1 MNRSPLFSAVAITL
15 IVYFPA
21 FAESPPAR
29 IDLTDFKV
37 AKSVDNVIVPLP
49 SEVFN
54 VLDKIGSP
62 NWKDELR
69 DISIQT
75 GKRYQIALLL
85 GTVIADGFVA
95 VEATDTE
102 RVKTIGRDVLK
113 LSAAIGVED
122 AVKARSNSIIEKAD
136 AGDWRGVRR
145 ELDGAQHDVRDAMTQ
160 LDDDQLAN
168 LVSIGGWLRGTEVL
182 TSILKKTYS
191 EDGADLLHQ
200 PDLLLH
206 FQNQLKAMPSSIRK
220 SSLVGQIENRLREVA
235 PLIQTN
241 DISKRSV
248 GEINDITKALVKSI
262 QKKDA

>member
-1 MNRSPLFSAVAITL
+1 MNRILLSSAATIALV
-15 IVYFPA
+15 VCFPA

-29 IDLTDFKV
+29 IDLSGFKV
-37 AKSVDNVIVPLP
+37 ARSVDNVIVPLP

-54 VLDKIGSP
+54 VLDKVGSP

-69 DISIQT
+69 DINIQT

-102 RVKTIGRDVLK
+102 RVKTIGRDVLR

-122 AVKARSNSIIEKAD
+122 AVRARSNSIIEKAD

-145 ELDGAQHDVRDAMTQ
+145 ELDGAQHDVRDAMSQ
-160 LDDDQLAN
+160 LQDDQLAN

-206 FQNQLKAMPSSIRK
+206 FQNQLKAMPPSIRK

-241 DISKRSV
+241 DISKQAV
-248 GEINDITKALVKSI
+248 AELNDIIKALVKSI
-262 QKKDA
+262 QKKEA